1 MMVSMS
7 IFILLHYFTLTLSHS
22 SRALNIGP
30 NSMLCVA
37 ESVFALSASEFM
49 HKTSAATWEYVR
61 LFVFGDRVLWTSFK
75 QRAIEKNTET

>member
-1 MMVSMS
+1 
-7 IFILLHYFTLTLSHS
+7 
-22 SRALNIGP
+22 
-30 NSMLCVA
+30 MLCVA